1 MASPRGFAG
10 TQTLTSDTKYRDVS
24 IMMKLY
30 VVLLGFS
37 ALVISGV
44 GATFSVTGLAKLF
57 SGAPVAVMFMAGAL
71 EFAKLVCASFLHRTW
86 SQMHRLLKVY
96 LTAAICILVMIT
108 SMGIFGYLTH
118 AYQSTSEKL
127 KAAEVRIESFQKDEK
142 KITGEIERLEEEIR
156 AIPPERIS
164 KRLELQKELAP
175 QFETLKRQ
183 AMDVNIRMREL
194 NIQKLSFQTEIGP
207 LLYVARAMG
216 RDTDTVAHWLIFIFV
231 AVFDPLAVC
240 LVVSTSFAIHLAG
253 LESREKKERLQR
265 EKHEAAVRAAQ
276 QQAEIKLAA
285 EGKLTPLVPL
295 APVAEPASV
304 IPPAP
309 VAAESIEST
318 PTKTAV

>member
-1 MASPRGFAG
+1 
-10 TQTLTSDTKYRDVS
+10 
-24 IMMKLY
+24 MMKLY
-30 VVLLGFS
+30 VVLLGLS

-57 SGAPVAVMFMAGAL
+57 SGAPTAVMFMAGAL

-86 SQMHRLLKVY
+86 AQMNTLLKAY
-96 LTAAICILVMIT
+96 LTGAICVLVMIT

-142 KITGEIERLEEEIR
+142 KIASEIERLEEEIK
-156 AIPPERIS
+156 AIPAERIS

-207 LLYVARAMG
+207 LLYVARALG
-216 RDTDTVAHWLIFIFV
+216 KDTDTVAHWLIFIFV

-240 LVVSTSFAIHLAG
+240 LVISTSFAMHIASV
-253 LESREKKERLQR
+253 ESREKKERIIR

-276 QQAEIKLAA
+276 QQAEVKLAA
-285 EGKLTPLVPL
+285 EGKLTQLNTVPP
-295 APVAEPASV
+295 AASIAEPASV

-309 VAAESIEST
+309 DSISAETVT
-318 PTKTAV
+318 PNTTKTAV